1 MALTLEEK
9 QEIILAAEKRKAY
22 ALARELIQKPEASV
36 WMILIPILFIHHA
49 FNIQKYKKSIHGFA
63 ENYIKTREKALE
75 LAFYSMKE
83 EKGVIIN
90 LENCFPSVEM
100 HEEKEVRICE
110 KQLEEIRL
118 FFHHYK
124 LLMDARGKS
133 YEAMVKAAYG
143 EAGKLKAFY
152 NALEKAEKEVL
163 RYVNKSFQTS
173 EAALEVTKRMEKI
186 AGGIREKEVKEVF

>member
-9 QEIILAAEKRKAY
+9 HEMILAAERRKAY

-49 FNIQKYKKSIHGFA
+49 FNIQRYKKSIHGFA
-63 ENYIKTREKALE
+63 ENYIKTRQKALE

-83 EKGVIIN
+83 EKGIAIN

-100 HEEKEVRICE
+100 HEEKEVRLCE

-124 LLMDARGKS
+124 LLMEARGKS
-133 YEAMVKAAYG
+133 YETMVRAAYG
-143 EAGKLKAFY
+143 EAGRLKAFY
-152 NALEKAEKEVL
+152 NALEKAEKEVI
-163 RYVNKSFQTS
+163 RYVNRSFQTS
-173 EAALEVTKRMEKI
+173 EAALDVTKRMQKI
-186 AGGIREKEVKEVF
+186 VSGIRDKEVKEIF